1 MVSLHQEFR
10 EKRLFGEGREI
21 SLYIGLLLAFVG
33 IPLLLTYLVYY
44 RAKHSIFA
52 VPLFFVVLTMAVTIV
67 LALTFR
73 GNTISDKIRLFS
85 YSDSQAL
92 TIAGIFLVVISL
104 GFAFLFRL
112 IIYIQRRRAGIIARI
127 KSED

>member
-1 MVSLHQEFR
+1 
-10 EKRLFGEGREI
+10 
-21 SLYIGLLLAFVG
+21 
-33 IPLLLTYLVYY
+33 
-44 RAKHSIFA
+44 
-52 VPLFFVVLTMAVTIV
+52 MAVTIV